1 MKYLKNIYKTKRKYI
16 IDASKTE
23 KKNLWKLLNTYE
35 THLYLPTWYD
45 LHFHCIQT
53 ELKLTDA
60 FHKSIN
66 N

>member
-35 THLYLPTWYD
+35 THLYLPT
-45 LHFHCIQT
+45 
-53 ELKLTDA
+53 
-60 FHKSIN
+60 
-66 N
+66 